1 MNWDT
6 QPTAADYAAHDA
18 GDAKKRAHKFL
29 ELLREQNEIVGRAL
43 ENAGM
48 ATLHAY
54 NKSLSERI
62 EEEMKK

>member
-1 MNWDT
+1 MNGDMEPPGNFMSMDT
-6 QPTAADYAAHDA
+6 YERSIQTVL
-18 GDAKKRAHKFL
+18 K
-29 ELLREQNEIVGRAL
+29 LLKEQNEIVGRAL